1 MGGYFEDYDN
11 RDLLDMEVTIDAN
24 GSTGTI
30 KGYAVYSN
38 REDHA
43 MVSYVNDSGT
53 VITDWFP
60 ISDLCLLDDDSDE
73 FQ

>member
-1 MGGYFEDYDN
+1 MAYFEDYEP
-11 RDLLDMEVTIDAN
+11 RDFLDMEVTIDAN
-24 GSTGTI
+24 GCIGTI

-60 ISDLCLLDDDSDE
+60 ISDLHLVDDEDNIPY
-73 FQ
+73 